1 MDKIWFTSGYGAF
14 FRELAANNH
23 KEWFDAN
30 RKRYAQEVKAPFEA
44 FLQHLIQEIQMR
56 FEPDLL
62 IGPKEAMFRINRD
75 IRFSK
80 DKRPYKTNLSALL
93 SPRGR
98 KDTTFPALY
107 LELGAEGCQIFGGC
121 YMPDKDALFALRNH
135 LANHRSEFEGLVGAP
150 AFQTWFG
157 SIKGEQNQRLP
168 AEFKEANWDLLRNKQ
183 FYYQTAMKPGA
194 ETSQAF
200 SAQLMEAYEAQFE
213 VMQFLR
219 EPFEE

>member
-1 MDKIWFTSGYGAF
+1 MSKIWFSEGYSTF
-14 FRELAANNH
+14 FKELAAHNN

-30 RKRYAQEVKAPFEA
+30 RKRYQKEIKEPFEA
-44 FLQHLIQEIQMR
+44 FLQHLIQEIQMKY
-56 FEPDLL
+56 EPDLL

-107 LELGAEGCQIFGGC
+107 LELGAEGCQVYGGC
-121 YMPDKDALFALRNH
+121 YMPEKEALFALRNH
-135 LANHRSEFEGLVGAP
+135 LAHHREEFESLVGAP
-150 AFQTWFG
+150 AFKKWFG

-168 AEFKEANWDLLRNKQ
+168 AEFKEAHWDLLRNKQ
-183 FYYQTAMKPGA
+183 FYYQTALKPGQETTPAFA
-194 ETSQAF
+194 E
-200 SAQLMEAYEAQFE
+200 LVLEAYAAQYE

-219 EPFEE
+219 EPFES